1 MNDRRT
7 FLALAMALVHLSL
20 PPALKLPSAGIT
32 LEAQAQ
38 SAAPDGVPREL
49 ARHSLTGPL
58 ADFDALLLELRP
70 PVGEGREHRHN
81 GPVLGYVL
89 EGKVRFG
96 VNHEPARI
104 VGVGETFYE
113 ETGALHSTFGS
124 VEGAP
129 ARLIVF
135 MVVPKKTTG
144 AATTPIPASPAQA
157 QPPALRE
164 GEVARHTLTGPLAA
178 FDVLLLELNPR
189 VGDGREHR
197 HSGPVLGYV
206 LDGKLRFAVN
216 HEPVRI
222 VGAGETFFE
231 ETGALHSTHGSVEGS
246 PARAIVFMVVP
257 KGSNGAAP
265 RP

>member
-1 MNDRRT
+1 MDDRRT
-7 FLALAMALVHLSL
+7 FLALVAALFPASL
-20 PPALKLPSAGIT
+20 IT
-32 LEAQAQ
+32 LSAQAQ
-38 SAAPDGVPREL
+38 SAAPAAGAPREL
-49 ARHSLTGPL
+49 ARHGLSGPL

-70 PVGEGREHRHN
+70 PVGEGREHTHN

-113 ETGALHSTFGS
+113 ETGALHSTWGS
-124 VEGAP
+124 VEGSP
-129 ARLIVF
+129 GRVIVF
-135 MVVPKKTTG
+135 MVVPKKTNGG
-144 AATTPIPASPAQA
+144 ATALVPASPAQA
-157 QPPALRE
+157 QSAAPVASAPKSEL
-164 GEVARHTLTGPLAA
+164 ARHTLTGPLAA
-178 FDVLLLELNPR
+178 FDVLLLELHPA

-206 LDGKLRFAVN
+206 LEGKLRFAVN
-216 HEPVRI
+216 HEPARI
-222 VGAGETFFE
+222 VGVGETFFE
-231 ETGALHSTHGSVEGS
+231 QTGALHSTHGSVEGS
-246 PARAIVFMVVP
+246 PARALVFMVVP

>member
-7 FLALAMALVHLSL
+7 FLALAIALV
-20 PPALKLPSAGIT
+20 PSSVST
-32 LEAQAQ
+32 LWAQAR
-38 SAAPDGVPREL
+38 SAAPVATAPREL

-58 ADFDALLLELRP
+58 ADFDALLIELRP
-70 PVGEGREHRHN
+70 PEGEGREHRHN

-104 VGVGETFYE
+104 VGVGETFFE

-135 MVVPKKTTG
+135 MVVPKKTDG
-144 AATTPIPASPAQA
+144 AATAPIAASSA
-157 QPPALRE
+157 QPQSAALRDD
-164 GEVARHTLTGPLAA
+164 EVARHTLTGPLAA

-216 HEPVRI
+216 HEPARI
-222 VGAGETFFE
+222 LGVGETFFE
-231 ETGALHSTHGSVEGS
+231 ETGALHSTHGSVEGA

>member
-7 FLALAMALVHLSL
+7 FLALALALV
-20 PPALKLPSAGIT
+20 PSGLIT
-32 LEAQAQ
+32 LSAQAQ
-38 SAAPDGVPREL
+38 SAAPAAAAPREL

-58 ADFDALLLELRP
+58 ADFDALLIELRP
-70 PVGEGREHRHN
+70 PVGEGREHRHS

-89 EGKVRFG
+89 EGKVRFA

-104 VGVGETFYE
+104 VGVRETFFE

-135 MVVPKKTTG
+135 MVVPKKTNG
-144 AATTPIPASPAQA
+144 AATALIPASSAQA
-157 QPPALRE
+157 QSAALRE

-189 VGDGREHR
+189 VGDGRAHR

-216 HEPVRI
+216 NEPARI
-222 VGAGETFFE
+222 VGVGETFFE

-246 PARAIVFMVVP
+246 PARALVFMVVP

>member
-1 MNDRRT
+1 MSDRRT
-7 FLALAMALVHLSL
+7 FLALAMALVPSSL
-20 PPALKLPSAGIT
+20 IT
-32 LEAQAQ
+32 LLAQAQ
-38 SAAPDGVPREL
+38 SAAPAAAAPREL

-58 ADFDALLLELRP
+58 ADFDALLIELRP

-104 VGVGETFYE
+104 VGVGETFFE
-113 ETGALHSTFGS
+113 ETGALHSRFGS
-124 VEGAP
+124 VDGAP

-135 MVVPKKTTG
+135 MVVPKKTNG
-144 AATTPIPASPAQA
+144 AATAPIPASSAQA
-157 QPPALRE
+157 QSAAPAGSAQS
-164 GEVARHTLTGPLAA
+164 GELARHTLSGPLAA

-222 VGAGETFFE
+222 VGAAETFFE

-246 PARAIVFMVVP
+246 PARALVFMVVP

>member
-1 MNDRRT
+1 
-7 FLALAMALVHLSL
+7 MALV
-20 PPALKLPSAGIT
+20 PSGLIT
-32 LEAQAQ
+32 LLAQTQ
-38 SAAPDGVPREL
+38 STAPAAAAPREL
-49 ARHSLTGPL
+49 ARHSLTGAL

-96 VNHEPARI
+96 VNREPARI
-104 VGVGETFYE
+104 FGVGETFFE

-124 VEGAP
+124 VEGSP

-135 MVVPKKTTG
+135 MVVPKKSDG
-144 AATTPIPASPAQA
+144 APTAPFPANSAQA
-157 QPPALRE
+157 PAALRE

-222 VGAGETFFE
+222 VAAGETFFE

-246 PARAIVFMVVP
+246 PARALVFMVVP